1 MTCKSPL
8 KLDLNNLFHPAIED
22 GPVSLSLFEENFET
36 VHPGINALR
45 NTGQLGFSRLPDDI
59 RMQSE
64 VLALAERFQGVKNVV
79 VFGIGGSALGAKSI
93 FHALKGPLSAFQTDE
108 KRFFVLD
115 NIDPDTFVDLA
126 ALIQNDDN
134 LFVVV
139 SKSGNTSETL
149 AQFLFAKKEFRKFD
163 RDNVVFITDP
173 EEGLLRDLA
182 VKENYPS
189 LPIPQGVGGRFS
201 VFSAAGLFPLAV
213 AGVSIEML
221 LDGARYGEKACRSE
235 VLAQNPAALLAVM
248 LDFWARERGLT
259 ELAFMPYS
267 DRLMFFSDWAA
278 QLFAESLNKRVT
290 LAGQTPRYG
299 LTILKALGT
308 TDQHSQLQLYLDGPR
323 DKVICFVETGH
334 KTQAALTESAT
345 GDDRLDFLSGRSL
358 AELLQSE
365 KLATEESLRENGRPS
380 TTIRIEETSAFQ
392 IGQLYQVVMNVI
404 PYLGGLL
411 EINPYDQ
418 PAVERIK
425 KFTFGLMGKKG
436 FEDFAEKLQAQ
447 PKRSDFIF

>member
-1 MTCKSPL
+1 MKSKSPL

-22 GPVSLSLFEENFET
+22 GPVSVASFEESFRA
-36 VHPGINALR
+36 VHPGITALR

-64 VLALAERFQGVKNVV
+64 ILELAERFQGVKNVV
-79 VFGIGGSALGAKSI
+79 VFGIGGSALGAKSVY
-93 FHALKGPLSAFQTDE
+93 HALGGPFAALSADE
-108 KRFFVLD
+108 KRLFVVD
-115 NIDPDTFVDLA
+115 NIDPDTLTDLA

-149 AQFLFAKKEFRKFD
+149 AQFLFAKKAFHKFGT
-163 RDNVVFITDP
+163 DNVVLITDP
-173 EEGLLRDLA
+173 KAGLLRDLIA
-182 VKENYPS
+182 QENYPS
-189 LPIPQGVGGRFS
+189 LDIPEGVGGRFS

-213 AGVSIEML
+213 LGVSVEML
-221 LDGARYGEKACRSE
+221 LDGARHGEKACRSE
-235 VLAQNPAALLAVM
+235 ILAQNPAGLLAVTF
-248 LDFWARERGLT
+248 DFWARERGLT
-259 ELAFMPYS
+259 DLAFMPYS
-267 DRLMFFSDWAA
+267 DRLLYFGDWTA

-290 LAGQTPRYG
+290 LTGQAPRYG
-299 LTILKALGT
+299 LTVLKALGT

-323 DKVICFVETGH
+323 DKVVCFVETGFGA
-334 KTQAALTESAT
+334 QGPLAESAT

-358 AELLQSE
+358 ADLLQAE
-365 KLATEESLRENGRPS
+365 KLATEESLRENARPNA
-380 TTIRIEETSAFQ
+380 TIRLEETSAFQ
-392 IGQLYQVVMNVI
+392 IGQLYQIMMNVV

-436 FEDFAEKLQAQ
+436 FEDFAEKLKER
-447 PKRSDFIF
+447 PKRNNFIF

>member
-1 MTCKSPL
+1 MASKSPL

-22 GPVSLSLFEENFET
+22 GPVSLSLFKENFAT
-36 VHPGINALR
+36 VHSGINALR
-45 NTGQLGFSRLPDDI
+45 NTGQLGFSWLPDDI

-64 VLALAERFQGVKNVV
+64 VLTLAERFQGVKNIV

-93 FHALKGPLSAFQTDE
+93 FHALQGPFAPLQMDE

-134 LFVVV
+134 LFIVI

-149 AQFLFAKKEFRKFD
+149 AQFLFAKKVFHKFGP
-163 RDNVVFITDP
+163 DNVVLITDP
-173 EEGLLRDLA
+173 EEGLLRDLVA
-182 VKENYPS
+182 KENYPS
-189 LPIPQGVGGRFS
+189 LPIPPGVGGRFS

-221 LDGARYGEKACRSE
+221 LDGARYGEKVCRHE
-235 VLAQNPAALLAVM
+235 VLAQNPAALLAVT

-259 ELAFMPYS
+259 ELVFMPYS
-267 DRLMFFSDWAA
+267 DRLMYFSDWAA
-278 QLFAESLNKRVT
+278 QLFAESLNKCAT
-290 LAGQTPRYG
+290 LTRQTPRYG

-323 DKVICFVETGH
+323 NKIICFVESEH
-334 KTQAALTESAT
+334 KNKAALAEST
-345 GDDRLDFLSGRSL
+345 MGDDRLDFLSGRSL
-358 AELLQSE
+358 AELLQAE
-365 KLATEESLRENGRPS
+365 KLATEESLRENGRP
-380 TTIRIEETSAFQ
+380 TATIHIEETSAFQ
-392 IGQLYQVVMNVI
+392 IGQLYQIVMNVI

-436 FEDFAEKLQAQ
+436 FEDFAEKLEDR
-447 PKRSDFIF
+447 PKRDGFVF